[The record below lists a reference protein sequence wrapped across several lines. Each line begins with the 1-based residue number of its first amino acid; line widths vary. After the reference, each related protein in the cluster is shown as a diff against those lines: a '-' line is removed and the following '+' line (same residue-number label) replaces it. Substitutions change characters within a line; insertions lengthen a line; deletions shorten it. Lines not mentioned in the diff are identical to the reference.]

1 MLVGKTLL
9 SRYQVTQKL
18 GSGGFGDTYKAIDI
32 ALPGN
37 PPCVVKHLSPKFRDP
52 QLLPIAKK
60 LFEREAEY
68 LYRLGKH
75 DQIPYLYAH
84 FEEGGEFYLVQD
96 FVNGNDLS
104 QEIIPGKKLSEEQTL
119 QILQEILEVLAVV
132 HQQNI
137 IHRDIKPQ
145 NIMRRHGDGK
155 LMLIDFGAVKELS
168 GLSITSTGYT
178 SVTVTVGSPGYMPNE
193 QANGKPKLASDI
205 YAVGMLCIQALTG
218 IVPEQMGEDPSTGE
232 ILWRN
237 QAQVSDHLAEILS
250 KMVRDHFSQRY
261 QNASEVLQAL
271 ASTQV
276 TLQTPPLPET
286 LPSVNYPSNSESEPQ
301 LNQADSVE
309 TLASLLEQTL
319 PKTRRLSCS
328 SILIVIGVTAV
339 FGGLV
344 LSRITSSPL
353 SPLSMG
359 DVSLESESES
369 ASTSPP
375 EDFPVDLSRA
385 PDFPEGSLPGI
396 APPPLSSDESAPLP
410 PSAQVDLLRENI
422 SIDGSSNVFPI
433 SEAMAEKFGKLNPEV
448 RVTFSLSGSGGGFK
462 RFCNGETDIA
472 NASRP
477 IKQREIDLCRE
488 NGIEFVEIPFAYD
501 ALSVVVNQ
509 DNNWAKCLSAEELG
523 KMWKPGAEARIINWN
538 QIKSEYPNQALRL
551 YGPGTDSGTYNYFI
565 EATVGDSRS
574 RTDFTASEDDI
585 VLVQGVK
592 SDKGGLTFF
601 GYPFYNENRDAL
613 KAITIQNAEG
623 RCVES
628 NAETIANGSYNPLSR
643 PIFFYV
649 NKTVMQEKPAVK
661 AFAEFQIQ
669 PENSKIIAEVGYV
682 PLPSAILAK
691 VQDRLANGTTGSIFE
706 GGSSVGVN
714 LSDKL

>member
-9 SRYQVTQKL
+9 SRYQVTAKL
-18 GSGGFGDTYKAIDI
+18 GSGGFGDTYKAIDL

-37 PPCVVKHLSPKFRDP
+37 PPCVVKHLSPKFQDP

-96 FVNGNDLS
+96 FVDGNDLS
-104 QEIIPGKKLSEEQTL
+104 QEIVPGKKLREEQTI

-145 NIMRRHGDGK
+145 NIMRRYSDNK

-168 GLSITSTGYT
+168 GLSITSSGDT

-205 YAVGMLCIQALTG
+205 YAVGMVCIQALTG
-218 IVPEQMGEDPSTGE
+218 MIPEQMGEDPRTGE

-237 QAQVSDHLAEILS
+237 QAQVSNHLAGILS

-286 LPSVNYPSNSESEPQ
+286 LLSVNSPSASEPESQ
-301 LNQADSVE
+301 LNQPDSVE

-328 SILIVIGVTAV
+328 SILIVIGVTTV
-339 FGGLV
+339 FGGLL

-353 SPLSMG
+353 SPLSM
-359 DVSLESESES
+359 DDPIDTNSTES
-369 ASTSPP
+369 ASIPPSSP
-375 EDFPVDLSRA
+375 DFPADLPRA
-385 PDFPEGSLPGI
+385 PDFPEAGV
-396 APPPLSSDESAPLP
+396 APPPSSSDEYASNRLP
-410 PSAQVDLLRENI
+410 SNVNLLRGNI
-422 SIDGSSNVFPI
+422 SIDGSSNVFPL
-433 SEAMAEKFGKLNPEV
+433 SQAMAKKFGKLNQAV
-448 RVTFSLSGSGGGFK
+448 KFTISLSGSGGGFK
-462 RFCNGETDIA
+462 KFCNGEMDISQ
-472 NASRP
+472 ASRP
-477 IKQREIDLCRE
+477 IKQKEIDLCRE
-488 NGIEFVEIPFAYD
+488 NGIEFIEIPVAYD
-501 ALSVVVNQ
+501 ALSVIVNQ
-509 DNNWAKCLSAEELG
+509 DNNWAKCLSTEELS
-523 KMWKPGAEARIINWN
+523 KMWEPGADSIITNWN
-538 QIKSEYPNQALRL
+538 QIKSEYPNEFLRL
-551 YGPGTDSGTYNYFI
+551 YSSGTDTRTYDYFT
-565 EATVGDSRS
+565 EAIIGDSRS
-574 RTDFTASEDDI
+574 RIDFTSSEDNNI
-585 VLVQGVK
+585 LVQGVK
-592 SDKGGLTFF
+592 SNGGSLAFF
-601 GYPFYNENRDAL
+601 DYLFYNKNRDTL
-613 KAITIQNAEG
+613 KAVAIKNAEG
-623 RCVES
+623 ECVQPNPKS
-628 NAETIANGSYNPLSR
+628 IADGSYNPLSR
-643 PIFFYV
+643 PLFFYV
-649 NKTVMQEKPAVK
+649 NKAVMEAKPAVK

-669 PENSKIIAEVGYV
+669 SENSEIIADVGYI
-682 PLPSAILAK
+682 PLPSAILSK
-691 VQDRLANGTTGSIFE
+691 VQDRLANATTGSIFE
-706 GGSSVGVN
+706 GGSSIGVN